1 VKSWP
6 EEMIGEREGRKIGKE
21 TRMFFSSDAETPI
34 CVHTRS
40 SCNALTRTLAFQCL
54 QSLVFGKL
62 PFCLLAADGFKSFA
76 GEPACSSNASNY
88 VSGFFKKASRLSFSF
103 WRRNMALS
111 SAVAAKTSTQ
121 GCSLSVF

>member
-1 VKSWP
+1 MNQYQPQKRQKNCWSDVVKSWP

-62 PFCLLAADGFKSFA
+62 PFCLLAADGFQILCRRA
-76 GEPACSSNASNY
+76 GL
-88 VSGFFKKASRLSFSF
+88 FIKRLELCFGI
-103 WRRNMALS
+103 L
-111 SAVAAKTSTQ
+111 
-121 GCSLSVF
+121 